1 MGTGDNELRNISQEE
16 KSKSLGNSKDFPRV
30 LLYQFVTFK
39 IELFIVMFNVYNV
52 LVREDEEKEKY
63 NIENLIQF
71 DKKVVKNGV
80 RVEAVEPF
88 NFWFGEQ
95 NQFAVLYINNIV
107 FFKITC

>member
-16 KSKSLGNSKDFPRV
+16 SQKVWEILKIFHV
-30 LLYQFVTFK
+30 YYQFVTFK